1 MTAESPASEVRDI
14 GDPND
19 ASGARLPR
27 PLDEEAR
34 QRGWQALMDEYQAEH
49 GAFTEEERSQARQ
62 DLFG

>member
-1 MTAESPASEVRDI
+1 MTI
-14 GDPND
+14 DPSITEETKD
-19 ASGARLPR
+19 DE

-34 QRGWQALMDEYQAEH
+34 QRGWQALMDDYQAEH